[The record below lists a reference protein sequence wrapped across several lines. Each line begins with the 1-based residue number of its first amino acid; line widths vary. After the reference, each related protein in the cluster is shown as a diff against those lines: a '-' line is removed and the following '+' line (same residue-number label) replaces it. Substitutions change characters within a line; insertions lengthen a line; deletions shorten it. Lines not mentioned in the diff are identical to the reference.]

1 MARLNAREARAAL
14 ARALEQAGGPSSSF
28 ASSFASSPE
37 VADAAKLLDELD
49 EALVAV
55 AG

>member
-1 MARLNAREARAAL
+1 MVPAL
-14 ARALEQAGGPSSSF
+14 ARALEQAGSATSSSS
-28 ASSFASSPE
+28 AE

-49 EALVAV
+49 EALLAV